1 MLDRIGSL
9 YAYVLGWPAL
19 RKLHYGIFYLSAR
32 ALGLGNYASER
43 VSGENTAM
51 RIALAGK
58 SNPIV
63 FDVGANEGRW
73 LSAILAKCPA
83 AQVHAFEPQPALAS
97 KLVIAHPDVQVSAMG
112 LGDEIGSMELFDYS
126 GHPGSQHAT
135 FLQGVIDK
143 VHGGNARSQRV
154 PIGTIDGYC
163 AERRID
169 HIDFLK
175 IDAEGFDLHVLRG
188 ARRMLQE
195 HRVDVVQ
202 FEFTHLNLVTRT
214 FMQDFAAL
222 LPSPFQLFRV
232 LPHGLLR
239 LEPGHGWENE
249 QFAYQNVLAI
259 RNRQG
264 S

>member
-1 MLDRIGSL
+1 L
-9 YAYVLGWPAL
+9 LGWPSL
-19 RKLHYGIFYLSAR
+19 RKLHYGLFYVSAR
-32 ALGLGNYASER
+32 ALGLHNYTSER

-51 RIALAGK
+51 RIALAGRA
-58 SNPIV
+58 NPIV

-73 LSAILAKCPA
+73 LSAILETCPGA
-83 AQVHAFEPQPALAS
+83 VVHAFEPQPALAS
-97 KLVIAHPDVQVSAMG
+97 NLVVAHPDIQVNAMG

-135 FLQGVIDK
+135 LLRGVIDK
-143 VHGGNARSQRV
+143 LHGGHAQSQSV

-163 AERRID
+163 AERRIP

-175 IDAEGFDLHVLRG
+175 VDAEGFDLNVLRG
-188 ARRMLQE
+188 ARRMLE
-195 HRVDVVQ
+195 EDRIDIVQ
-202 FEFTHLNLVTRT
+202 FEFTHLNLVNRT

-222 LPSPFQLFRV
+222 LPPAFQLFRV

-239 LEPGHGWENE
+239 LEPGHAWENE

-259 RNRQG
+259 RNRQA